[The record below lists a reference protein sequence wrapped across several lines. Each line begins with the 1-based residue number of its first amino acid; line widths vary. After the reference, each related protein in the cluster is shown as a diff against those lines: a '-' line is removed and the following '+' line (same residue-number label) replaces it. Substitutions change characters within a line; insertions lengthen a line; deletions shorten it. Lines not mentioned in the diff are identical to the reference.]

1 MIRVESKGMFE
12 KATKMLQKKID
23 APFLQIA
30 EKYAKEGVA
39 ALASATPVDT
49 GKTANSWEYD
59 VTQSNG
65 RITITWRNTNIVNGY
80 ANVAI
85 LLQFGHLTRNHGWVS
100 GYDYINPALNP
111 VVERLKEEIRR
122 EVSTK

>member
-1 MIRVESKGMFE
+1 MIRVESKGMFD
-12 KATKMLQKKID
+12 KAAKMLQKTID

-65 RITITWRNTNIVNGY
+65 RITITWRNMNIVNGY

-85 LLQFGHLTRNHGWVS
+85 LLQFGHLTRSHG
-100 GYDYINPALNP
+100 
-111 VVERLKEEIRR
+111 
-122 EVSTK
+122 